1 MMIEVMVCDDHAMV
15 ARALSTVLDADD
27 SISVVAQAVDR
38 ASVLEAVASRPIDVA
53 VMDVRLP
60 GDSGLDIAAAVKRIQ
75 PECKVVMLTA
85 FPSDVALVK
94 AYELGASAFHLK
106 DESTDGLIQT
116 IKDVVNGL
124 RFIDSNDVYAA
135 RQRLAGSGADVLA
148 SVDDTDRKILT
159 LLAQGCTNA
168 EISDQVYL
176 SLQTVRNRLSNLL
189 SKFKKRNRTEL
200 AITLKALDGEFF

>member
-1 MMIEVMVCDDHAMV
+1 MIDVLVCDDHDMV
-15 ARALSTVLDADD
+15 VHALAGVLNADPE
-27 SISVVAQAVDR
+27 ISVVAQTQDR
-38 ASVLEAVASRPIDVA
+38 EAVLEAVAGRAIDVA
-53 VMDVRLP
+53 LMDVRLA
-60 GDSGLDIAAAVKRIQ
+60 GDSGLDLAAAVKRIQ
-75 PECKVVMLTA
+75 PDCKVVMLTA

-106 DESTDGLIQT
+106 NDAASGLIRT
-116 IKDVVNGL
+116 IKDVANGL
-124 RFIDSNDVYAA
+124 RFIDANDVYAA

-148 SVDDTDRKILT
+148 SVDDTDRKILA
-159 LLAQGCTNA
+159 LLAKGCTNA

-200 AITLKALDGEFF
+200 AIALKALDGEFF

>member
-1 MMIEVMVCDDHAMV
+1 MIDVLVCDDHEMV
-15 ARALSTVLDADD
+15 GRALSTVLNGDPD
-27 SISVVAQAVDR
+27 IEVVAQTTGREA
-38 ASVLEAVASRPIDVA
+38 VLEAAAGKIIDVA
-53 VMDVRLP
+53 VMDVRLG
-60 GDSGLDIAAAVKRIQ
+60 GDSGLDLAAAMRRIQ

-106 DESTDGLIQT
+106 NDSTDGLIRT
-116 IKDVVNGL
+116 IKDVANGL
-124 RFIDSNDVYAA
+124 RFIDANDVYAA
-135 RQRLAGSGADVLA
+135 RQRLVGTGADVLA
-148 SVDDTDRKILT
+148 SVDDTDRKILA

-200 AITLKALDGEFF
+200 AIALKALDGEFF

>member
-1 MMIEVMVCDDHAMV
+1 MIEVMVCDDHKMV
-15 ARALSTVLDADD
+15 TRALSTVLNADPD
-27 SISVVAQAVDR
+27 INVVVQASGRTD
-38 ASVLEAVASRPIDVA
+38 VLESMANYAIDVA
-53 VMDVRLP
+53 LMDVRLP
-60 GDSGLDIAAAVKRIQ
+60 DDSGLEIAAAVKRIQ

-106 DESTDGLIQT
+106 TDSSDGLIQT
-116 IKDVVNGL
+116 IKDVANGL
-124 RFIDSNDVYAA
+124 RFIDSNDVYEA

-148 SVDDTDRKILT
+148 SVDETDRKILA

-168 EISDQVYL
+168 EISDQVFL

-200 AITLKALDGEFF
+200 AIALKSLDGEFF

>member
-1 MMIEVMVCDDHAMV
+1 MIDVLVCDDHEMV
-15 ARALSTVLDADD
+15 GRALSTVLNGDPD
-27 SISVVAQAVDR
+27 IEVVAQTTGREA
-38 ASVLEAVASRPIDVA
+38 VLEAAAGKIIDVA
-53 VMDVRLP
+53 VMDVRLG
-60 GDSGLDIAAAVKRIQ
+60 GDSGLDLAAAMRRIQ

-106 DESTDGLIQT
+106 NDSTDGLIRT
-116 IKDVVNGL
+116 IKDVANGL
-124 RFIDSNDVYAA
+124 RFIDANDVYAA
-135 RQRLAGSGADVLA
+135 RQRLVGTGADVLA
-148 SVDDTDRKILT
+148 SVDDTDRKILA

-168 EISDQVYL
+168 EISDEVYL

-200 AITLKALDGEFF
+200 AIALKALDGEFF

>member
-1 MMIEVMVCDDHAMV
+1 MIDVLVCDDHEMV
-15 ARALSTVLDADD
+15 ARALSAVLNDD
-27 SISVVAQAVDR
+27 PQIGVVAQTTGREAL
-38 ASVLEAVASRPIDVA
+38 LEAAAGMNVDVA
-53 VMDVRLP
+53 VMDVRLA
-60 GDSGLDIAAAVKRIQ
+60 GDSGFDLAAAMKRIQ

-106 DESTDGLIQT
+106 SDSAEGLIRT
-116 IKDVVNGL
+116 IKDVANGL
-124 RFIDSNDVYAA
+124 RFIDANDVYAA
-135 RQRLAGSGADVLA
+135 RQRLAATGADVLA
-148 SVDDTDRKILT
+148 SVDDTDRKILA

-200 AITLKALDGEFF
+200 AIALKSLDGEFF

>member
-1 MMIEVMVCDDHAMV
+1 MIDVLVCDDHEMV
-15 ARALSTVLDADD
+15 ARALSAVLNDD
-27 SISVVAQAVDR
+27 PQIAVVAQTTGREAL
-38 ASVLEAVASRPIDVA
+38 LEAAAGRNVDVA
-53 VMDVRLP
+53 VMDVRLA
-60 GDSGLDIAAAVKRIQ
+60 GDSGLDLAAAMKRIQ

-106 DESTDGLIQT
+106 SDSAEGLIRT
-116 IKDVVNGL
+116 IKDVANGL
-124 RFIDSNDVYAA
+124 RFIDANDVYAA
-135 RQRLAGSGADVLA
+135 RQRLAATGADVLA
-148 SVDDTDRKILT
+148 SVDDTDRKILA

-200 AITLKALDGEFF
+200 AIALKALDGEFF

>member
-1 MMIEVMVCDDHAMV
+1 MIEVMVCDDHAMV

-75 PECKVVMLTA
+75 PDCKVVMLTA

-124 RFIDSNDVYAA
+124 RFIDSNDVYGA

>member
-1 MMIEVMVCDDHAMV
+1 MIDVLVCDDHEMV
-15 ARALSTVLDADD
+15 ARALSTVLNGDPDID
-27 SISVVAQAVDR
+27 VVAQTAGR
-38 ASVLEAVASRPIDVA
+38 EAVLEAAAGKNIDVA
-53 VMDVRLP
+53 VMDVRLG
-60 GDSGLDIAAAVKRIQ
+60 GDSGLDLAAAMKRIQ

-106 DESTDGLIQT
+106 SDSAGDLIRT
-116 IKDVVNGL
+116 IKDVANGL
-124 RFIDSNDVYAA
+124 RFIDANDVYAA
-135 RQRLAGSGADVLA
+135 RQRLTGTGADVLA
-148 SVDDTDRKILT
+148 SVDDTDRKILA

-200 AITLKALDGEFF
+200 AIALKALDGEFF

>member
-1 MMIEVMVCDDHAMV
+1 MIEVMVCDDHAMV

>member
-1 MMIEVMVCDDHAMV
+1 MIDVLVCDDHEMV
-15 ARALSTVLDADD
+15 TRGLANVLNADKD
-27 SISVVAQAVDR
+27 VNVVAQAMDR
-38 ASVLEAVASRPIDVA
+38 ESVLNDMAARAIDVA
-53 VMDVRLP
+53 VMDVRLG
-60 GDSGLDIAAAVKRIQ
+60 GDSGLDLAAAIKRIQ
-75 PECKVVMLTA
+75 PDCKVVMLTA

-106 DESTDGLIQT
+106 TDSSESLIRT
-116 IKDVVNGL
+116 IKDVANGL
-124 RFIDSNDVYAA
+124 RFLDANDVYAA

-148 SVDDTDRKILT
+148 AVDDTDRKILA
-159 LLAQGCTNA
+159 LLAKGCTNA

-200 AITLKALDGEFF
+200 AIALKALDGEFF

>member
-1 MMIEVMVCDDHAMV
+1 MVTRGLAN
-15 ARALSTVLDADD
+15 VLNADKD
-27 SISVVAQAVDR
+27 VNVVAQAMDR
-38 ASVLEAVASRPIDVA
+38 ESVLNDMAARAIDVA
-53 VMDVRLP
+53 VMDVRLG
-60 GDSGLDIAAAVKRIQ
+60 GDSGLDLAAAIKRIQ
-75 PECKVVMLTA
+75 PDCKVVMLTA

-106 DESTDGLIQT
+106 TDSSESLIRT
-116 IKDVVNGL
+116 IKDVANGL
-124 RFIDSNDVYAA
+124 RFLDANDVYAA

-148 SVDDTDRKILT
+148 MVDDTDRKILA
-159 LLAQGCTNA
+159 LLAKGCTNA

-200 AITLKALDGEFF
+200 AIALKVLDGEFF

>member
-1 MMIEVMVCDDHAMV
+1 MIDVLVCDDHEMV
-15 ARALSTVLDADD
+15 KRGLANVLNADKD
-27 SISVVAQAVDR
+27 VNVVAQAMDR
-38 ASVLEAVASRPIDVA
+38 ESVLNDMAARAIDVA
-53 VMDVRLP
+53 VMDVRLG
-60 GDSGLDIAAAVKRIQ
+60 GDSGLDLAGAIKRIQ
-75 PECKVVMLTA
+75 PDCKVVMLTA

-106 DESTDGLIQT
+106 TDSSESLIRT
-116 IKDVVNGL
+116 IKDVANGL
-124 RFIDSNDVYAA
+124 RFLDANDVYAA

-148 SVDDTDRKILT
+148 AVDDTDRKILA
-159 LLAQGCTNA
+159 LLAKGCTNA

-200 AITLKALDGEFF
+200 AIALKALDGEFF

>member
-1 MMIEVMVCDDHAMV
+1 MIDLLVCDDHEMV
-15 ARALSTVLDADD
+15 GRALSTVLNGDPD
-27 SISVVAQAVDR
+27 IEVVAQTTGREA
-38 ASVLEAVASRPIDVA
+38 VLEAAAGKIIDVA
-53 VMDVRLP
+53 VMDVRLG
-60 GDSGLDIAAAVKRIQ
+60 GDSGLDLAAAMRRIQ

-106 DESTDGLIQT
+106 NDSTDGLIRT
-116 IKDVVNGL
+116 IKDVANGL
-124 RFIDSNDVYAA
+124 RFIDANDVYAA
-135 RQRLAGSGADVLA
+135 RQRLVGTGADVLA
-148 SVDDTDRKILT
+148 SVDDTDRKILA

-200 AITLKALDGEFF
+200 AIALKALDGEFF

>member
-1 MMIEVMVCDDHAMV
+1 MIDVLVCDDHDMV
-15 ARALSTVLDADD
+15 TRALSTVLNGDPDID
-27 SISVVAQAVDR
+27 VVAQTTGREA
-38 ASVLEAVASRPIDVA
+38 VLEAAAGKNIDVA
-53 VMDVRLP
+53 VMDVRL
-60 GDSGLDIAAAVKRIQ
+60 GADSGLDLAAAMKRIQ

-106 DESTDGLIQT
+106 SDSADGLIRT
-116 IKDVVNGL
+116 IKDVANGL
-124 RFIDSNDVYAA
+124 RFIDANDVYAA
-135 RQRLAGSGADVLA
+135 RQRLVGTGADVLA
-148 SVDDTDRKILT
+148 SVDDTDRKNLA

-200 AITLKALDGEFF
+200 AIALKALDGEFF

>member
-1 MMIEVMVCDDHAMV
+1 MIDVMVCDDHKMV
-15 ARALSTVLDADD
+15 TCALSTVLNADPD
-27 SISVVAQAVDR
+27 INVVVQATDR
-38 ASVLEAVASRPIDVA
+38 AEVLESMANYAIDVA
-53 VMDVRLP
+53 LMDVRLRD
-60 GDSGLDIAAAVKRIQ
+60 DSGLEIAAAVKRIQ

-106 DESTDGLIQT
+106 TDSADGLIQT

-148 SVDDTDRKILT
+148 SVDETDRKILA
-159 LLAQGCTNA
+159 LLARGCTNA
-168 EISDQVYL
+168 EISDQVFL

-200 AITLKALDGEFF
+200 AIALKALDGEFF

>member
-1 MMIEVMVCDDHAMV
+1 MIDVMVCDDHKMV
-15 ARALSTVLDADD
+15 ARALSTVLNAEPD
-27 SISVVAQAVDR
+27 ISVVAQATNR
-38 ASVLEAVASRPIDVA
+38 AAVLEVIASRAVDVA
-53 VMDVRLP
+53 LMDVRLP
-60 GDSGLDIAAAVKRIQ
+60 DDSGLDIAAAVKRIQ

-106 DESTDGLIQT
+106 SDSSEVLIQT

-148 SVDDTDRKILT
+148 AVDDTDRKILA

-168 EISDQVYL
+168 EISEQVYL

-200 AITLKALDGEFF
+200 AIALKALDGEFF

>member
-1 MMIEVMVCDDHAMV
+1 MIDVLVCDDHEMV
-15 ARALSTVLDADD
+15 ARALSAVLGDD
-27 SISVVAQAVDR
+27 PDIDVVAKTTGREA
-38 ASVLEAVASRPIDVA
+38 VLEAAAGTNIDVA
-53 VMDVRLP
+53 VMDVRL
-60 GDSGLDIAAAVKRIQ
+60 GGESGLDLAAAVRRIQ

-106 DESTDGLIQT
+106 SDSADGLIRT
-116 IKDVVNGL
+116 IKDVANGL
-124 RFIDSNDVYAA
+124 RFLDANDVYAA
-135 RQRLAGSGADVLA
+135 RQRLAATGADVLA
-148 SVDDTDRKILT
+148 SVDDTDRKILA

-200 AITLKALDGEFF
+200 AIALKALDGEFF

>member
-1 MMIEVMVCDDHAMV
+1 MIDVLVCDDHEMV
-15 ARALSTVLDADD
+15 TRGLANVLNADKD
-27 SISVVAQAVDR
+27 VNVVAQAINR
-38 ASVLEAVASRPIDVA
+38 ESVLNDMAARAIDVA
-53 VMDVRLP
+53 VMDVRLG
-60 GDSGLDIAAAVKRIQ
+60 GDSGLDLAAAIKRIQ
-75 PECKVVMLTA
+75 PDCKVVMLTA

-106 DESTDGLIQT
+106 TDSSESLIRT
-116 IKDVVNGL
+116 IKDVANGL
-124 RFIDSNDVYAA
+124 RFLDANDVYAA

-148 SVDDTDRKILT
+148 AVDDTDRKILA
-159 LLAQGCTNA
+159 LLAKGCTNA

-200 AITLKALDGEFF
+200 AIALKALDGEFF

>member
-75 PECKVVMLTA
+75 PDCKVVMLTA

-124 RFIDSNDVYAA
+124 RFIDSNDVYGA

>member
-1 MMIEVMVCDDHAMV
+1 
-15 ARALSTVLDADD
+15 
-27 SISVVAQAVDR
+27 
-38 ASVLEAVASRPIDVA
+38 
-53 VMDVRLP
+53 MDVRLG
-60 GDSGLDIAAAVKRIQ
+60 GDSGLDLAAAIKRIQ
-75 PECKVVMLTA
+75 PDCKVVMLTA

-106 DESTDGLIQT
+106 TDSSESLIRT
-116 IKDVVNGL
+116 IKDVANGL
-124 RFIDSNDVYAA
+124 RFLDANDVYAA

-148 SVDDTDRKILT
+148 AVDDTDRKILA
-159 LLAQGCTNA
+159 LLAKGCTNA

-200 AITLKALDGEFF
+200 AIALKALDGEFF